1 MKIESGIDLI
11 EVSRIERAAKR
22 WPNKFIDRIFTK
34 GEIEY
39 VKNKKM
45 KYEHLAARFATKEA
59 VLKAFGQGTR
69 RYVRWKDVEVSKLV
83 SGKPSVKIHGFI
95 KKLKTMEDIK
105 DISISMSHT
114 KHYAVA
120 SCVLIKEKL

>member
-11 EVSRIERAAKR
+11 EVSRIRRAVKR
-22 WPNKFIDRIFTK
+22 WPNKFIDRIFTE

-69 RYVRWKDVEVSKLV
+69 RYVRWKDIEVTKLV
-83 SGKPSVKIHGFI
+83 SGKPLVKIHGFI
-95 KKLKTMEDIK
+95 KKLKTIEGIK

-114 KHYAVA
+114 KHYAIA
-120 SCVLIKEKL
+120 SCVLIK

>member
-11 EVSRIERAAKR
+11 EVERIKKAIKR
-22 WPNKFIDRIFTK
+22 WPNKFIDRIFTQ

-39 VKNKKM
+39 AKNKKM

-69 RYVRWKDVEVSKLV
+69 RYIRWKEIEVSKLI

-95 KKLKTMEDIK
+95 KELKEKDNIK

-120 SCVLIKEKL
+120 SCVLIK

>member
-11 EVSRIERAAKR
+11 EVSRIRRAVKR
-22 WPNKFIDRIFTK
+22 WPNKFIDRVFTE

-69 RYVRWKDVEVSKLV
+69 RYVRWKDIEVSKLV
-83 SGKPSVKIHGFI
+83 SGKPLVKIHGFI
-95 KKLKTMEDIK
+95 KKLKTIEGIK

-114 KHYAVA
+114 KHYAIA
-120 SCVLIKEKL
+120 SCVLIK

>member
-11 EVSRIERAAKR
+11 EVSRIRQAVKR
-22 WPNKFIDRIFTK
+22 WPNKFIDRIFTE

-69 RYVRWKDVEVSKLV
+69 RYVRWKDIEVSKLV
-83 SGKPSVKIHGFI
+83 SGKPLVKIHGFI
-95 KKLKTMEDIK
+95 KKLKTIEGIK

-114 KHYAVA
+114 KHYAIA
-120 SCVLIKEKL
+120 SCVLIK

>member
-11 EVSRIERAAKR
+11 EVSRIERAVKR
-22 WPNKFIDRIFTK
+22 WPNKFIDRIFTE

-69 RYVRWKDVEVSKLV
+69 RYVRWKDIEVSKLV

-95 KKLKTMEDIK
+95 KKLKKTNGIK
-105 DISISMSHT
+105 DISISMAHT
-114 KHYAVA
+114 KYYAVA

>member
-11 EVSRIERAAKR
+11 EVSRIRRAVKR
-22 WPNKFIDRIFTK
+22 WPNKFIDRVFTE
-34 GEIEY
+34 GEIGY

-69 RYVRWKDVEVSKLV
+69 RYVRWKDIEVSKLV
-83 SGKPSVKIHGFI
+83 SGKPLVKIHGFI
-95 KKLKTMEDIK
+95 KKLKTIEGIK

-114 KHYAVA
+114 KHYAIA
-120 SCVLIKEKL
+120 SCVLIK

>member
-11 EVSRIERAAKR
+11 EVSRIERAVKR

-105 DISISMSHT
+105 ETITSISISD
-114 KHYAVA
+114 
-120 SCVLIKEKL
+120 

>member
-11 EVSRIERAAKR
+11 EVSRIERAVKR
-22 WPNKFIDRIFTK
+22 WPNKFIDRIFTE

-95 KKLKTMEDIK
+95 KKLKKTNGIK

>member
-11 EVSRIERAAKR
+11 EVNRIKKAIER
-22 WPNKFIDRIFTK
+22 WPDKFINRIFTK

-39 VKNKKM
+39 SSKKKL

-59 VLKAFGQGTR
+59 VLKAFGQGKK
-69 RYVRWKDVEVSKLV
+69 RYVRWKDIEVSKLT
-83 SGKPSVKIHGFI
+83 SGKPSIKIHGFI
-95 KKLKTMEDIK
+95 KTVKENSNIK

-114 KHYAVA
+114 EHYAIA
-120 SCVLIKEKL
+120 SCVLLK

>member
-11 EVSRIERAAKR
+11 EVGRIKKAIEK
-22 WPNKFIDRIFTK
+22 WPNKFINRIFTE

-39 VKNKKM
+39 SAKKKL

-59 VLKAFGQGTR
+59 VLKAFGQGTK
-69 RYVRWKDVEVSKLV
+69 RYVRWKDIEVSKLT
-83 SGKPSVKIHGFI
+83 SGKPSVKIHGFV
-95 KKLKTMEDIK
+95 KSLKEKNDIK

-120 SCVLIKEKL
+120 SCVLLK